1 MQQYRLNPFKPRQY
15 RKRLEASVEQERRA
29 DMKELVE
36 KIDAI
41 IEKQSVIKHYIET
54 QFGGIDL
61 AGNKTEGVVTSAIN
75 ELSGKVKIQNGRIG
89 KLEIQS
95 ALLAGGIAVIV
106 FGLPLLINYIIKK

>member
-1 MQQYRLNPFKPRQY
+1 MEEGLKN
-15 RKRLEASVEQERRA
+15 LE
-29 DMKELVE
+29 DKLDTLVANQ
-36 KIDAI
+36 AI
-41 IEKQSVIKHYIET
+41 IKSYIEH

-75 ELSGKVKIQNGRIG
+75 ELSSKVKTQNGRIG